1 MKFQRIKDVCLGATV
16 AALVMGAAP
25 AAYAKVAN
33 MDIPVMFNNI
43 KIVVDGKELK
53 TDKEPFIYE
62 GTTYLPVRAVG
73 EAVGKNVTWDAAS
86 KTVILGETE
95 QKETEQTETEQKE
108 PEQPE
113 KTASDDDSRLGELA
127 SKPSTNVNN
136 MKIQC
141 TGVRES
147 AGYIDGIEVDF
158 KFTNNSDLEQT
169 VVLDSLE
176 VNNKEVEGYLYANV
190 LGDREETDRLTIED
204 SDLKRAGI
212 DKIYNIS
219 VVFRVYNH
227 DDWDDVTTNEMIMN
241 FN

>member
-1 MKFQRIKDVCLGATV
+1 MKFQRMKDVCLGATV

-73 EAVGKNVTWDAAS
+73 EAVGKNVTWDAVS

-95 QKETEQTETEQKE
+95 QKETEKE

-113 KTASDDDSRLGELA
+113 ETTSDDDSRLGELA

-136 MKIQC
+136 IKIQC
-141 TGVRES
+141 TGARES
-147 AGYIDGIEVDF
+147 AGYTDGIEVDF
-158 KFTNNSDLEQT
+158 KFTNNSDLEHT
-169 VVLDSLE
+169 VILDELK
-176 VNNKEVEGYLYANV
+176 VNNKEVEGYLYADI
-190 LGDREETDRLTIED
+190 LGKRAETDRLTIKD
-204 SDLKRAGI
+204 SDLSRAGI

-227 DDWDDVTTNEMIMN
+227 EDWDDVTTNEMIMN

>member
-1 MKFQRIKDVCLGATV
+1 MKFQRMKDVCLGATV

-95 QKETEQTETEQKE
+95 QKEQEKE
-108 PEQPE
+108 PEQLE
-113 KTASDDDSRLGELA
+113 EATSDDDSRLGKLD

-158 KFTNNSDLEQT
+158 KFTNNSDFEQT
-169 VVLDSLE
+169 VWLDSLK
-176 VNNKEVEGYLYANV
+176 VNNKDVEGSLYTKI
-190 LGDREETDRLTIED
+190 LGDRSETDRLTIED
-204 SDLKRAGI
+204 SDLKSAGI

-227 DDWDDVTTNEMIMN
+227 DDWDEVTTNEMIMN

>member
-1 MKFQRIKDVCLGATV
+1 MKFQRMKDVCLGATV

-33 MDIPVMFNNI
+33 IDIPVMFNNI

-95 QKETEQTETEQKE
+95 QKEQEKE

-113 KTASDDDSRLGELA
+113 ETTSDNDSRLGKLA

-158 KFTNNSDLEQT
+158 KFTNNSDFEQT
-169 VVLDSLE
+169 VWLDSLK
-176 VNNKEVEGYLYANV
+176 VNNKDVEGSLYTKI
-190 LGDREETDRLTIED
+190 LGDRSETDRLTIED
-204 SDLKRAGI
+204 SDLKSAGI

>member
-1 MKFQRIKDVCLGATV
+1 MKFQRMKDVCLGATV

-95 QKETEQTETEQKE
+95 QKEQEKE

-113 KTASDDDSRLGELA
+113 ETTSDNDSRLRKLS

-158 KFTNNSDLEQT
+158 KFTNNSDFEQT

-176 VNNKEVEGYLYANV
+176 VNNKEVEGYLYASV
-190 LGDREETDRLTIED
+190 LGDRSETDRLTIED
-204 SDLKRAGI
+204 SDLKSAGI

>member
-1 MKFQRIKDVCLGATV
+1 MKFQRMKDVCLGATV

-33 MDIPVMFNNI
+33 MDIPVMFSNI

-95 QKETEQTETEQKE
+95 QKETEKE

-113 KTASDDDSRLGELA
+113 ETASDNDSRLGKLS
-127 SKPSTNVNN
+127 SKPSTYVNN

-158 KFTNNSDLEQT
+158 KFTNNSDFEQS
-169 VVLDSLE
+169 VVLQSLE
-176 VNNKEVEGYLYANV
+176 VNNKEVGGYLHTII
-190 LGDREETDRLTIED
+190 LGDRAETDRLTIKD
-204 SDLKRAGI
+204 SDLKRVGI

>member
-1 MKFQRIKDVCLGATV
+1 MKFQRMKDVCLGATV
-16 AALVMGAAP
+16 AVLVMGAAP

-33 MDIPVMFNNI
+33 IDIPVMFNNI

-95 QKETEQTETEQKE
+95 QKETEQKETEKE

-113 KTASDDDSRLGELA
+113 ETTSDNDSRLGKLS

-158 KFTNNSDLEQT
+158 KFTNNSDFEQT

-176 VNNKEVEGYLYANV
+176 VNNKEVEGYLYASV
-190 LGDREETDRLTIED
+190 LGDRSETDRLTIED
-204 SDLKRAGI
+204 SDLKSAGI

>member
-1 MKFQRIKDVCLGATV
+1 MKFQRMKDVCFGAMVTV
-16 AALVMGAAP
+16 LVVGAAP

-33 MDIPVMFNNI
+33 MDIPVMFHNI
-43 KIVVDGKELK
+43 KIVVDGKELQ

-73 EAVGKNVTWDAAS
+73 EAVGKQVAWDAAT
-86 KTVILGETE
+86 KTVVLGETE
-95 QKETEQTETEQKE
+95 QKETEKE
-108 PEQPE
+108 PEQPQE
-113 KTASDDDSRLGELA
+113 TTSDNDSRLGKLS

-147 AGYIDGIEVDF
+147 AGYTDGIEVDF
-158 KFTNNSDLEQT
+158 KFTNNSDFEQT

-176 VNNKEVEGYLYANV
+176 VNNKEVEGYLYASV
-190 LGDREETDRLTIED
+190 LGDRAETDRLTIKD

>member
-1 MKFQRIKDVCLGATV
+1 MKFQRMKDVCLGATV

-43 KIVVDGKELK
+43 KIVVYGTELK

-95 QKETEQTETEQKE
+95 QKEQEKE

-113 KTASDDDSRLGELA
+113 ETTSDNDSRLGKLA

-158 KFTNNSDLEQT
+158 KFTNNSDFEQT

-176 VNNKEVEGYLYANV
+176 VNNNEVEGYLYASV
-190 LGDREETDRLTIED
+190 LGDRSETDRLTIED
-204 SDLKRAGI
+204 SDLKSAGI

>member
-113 KTASDDDSRLGELA
+113 ETASADDSRLGELA

-158 KFTNNSDLEQT
+158 KFTNNSDFEQT

-176 VNNKEVEGYLYANV
+176 VNNKEVEGYLYASV
-190 LGDREETDRLTIED
+190 LGDRSETDRLTIED
-204 SDLKRAGI
+204 SDLKSAGI

>member
-73 EAVGKNVTWDAAS
+73 EAVGKNVTLDAAS

-95 QKETEQTETEQKE
+95 QKEQEKE

-113 KTASDDDSRLGELA
+113 ETTSDNDSRLGKLA

-158 KFTNNSDLEQT
+158 KFTNNSDFEQT
-169 VVLDSLE
+169 VWLDSLK
-176 VNNKEVEGYLYANV
+176 VNNKDVEGSLYTKI
-190 LGDREETDRLTIED
+190 LGDRSETDRLTIED
-204 SDLKRAGI
+204 SDLKSAGI

>member
-95 QKETEQTETEQKE
+95 QKETEKE

-113 KTASDDDSRLGELA
+113 ETASDNDSRLEKLS

-141 TGVRES
+141 TGARES
-147 AGYIDGIEVDF
+147 AGYTDGIEVDF
-158 KFTNNSDLEQT
+158 KFTNNSDLEHT
-169 VVLDSLE
+169 VILDELK
-176 VNNKEVEGYLYANV
+176 VNNKEVEGYLYADI
-190 LGDREETDRLTIED
+190 LGKRAETDRLTIKD
-204 SDLKRAGI
+204 SDLKCVGI
-212 DKIYNIS
+212 DKIYNIG

>member
-1 MKFQRIKDVCLGATV
+1 MKFQRMKDVCLGATV

-33 MDIPVMFNNI
+33 MDIPVMFSNI

-73 EAVGKNVTWDAAS
+73 EAVGKNVTWDDAS
-86 KTVILGETE
+86 KAVMLGETE
-95 QKETEQTETEQKE
+95 QKETEKE

-113 KTASDDDSRLGELA
+113 ETASDNDSRLGKLS
-127 SKPSTNVNN
+127 SKPSTYVNN

-158 KFTNNSDLEQT
+158 KFTNNSDFEQS
-169 VVLDSLE
+169 VVLQSLE
-176 VNNKEVEGYLYANV
+176 VNNKEVEGYLHTII
-190 LGDREETDRLTIED
+190 LGDRAETDRLTIKD

>member
-1 MKFQRIKDVCLGATV
+1 MKFQRMKDVCLGATV

-25 AAYAKVAN
+25 AAYAKVTN

-95 QKETEQTETEQKE
+95 QKETEKE

-113 KTASDDDSRLGELA
+113 ETTSDDDSRLGELA

-136 MKIQC
+136 IKIQC
-141 TGVRES
+141 TGARES
-147 AGYIDGIEVDF
+147 AGYTDGIEVDF
-158 KFTNNSDLEQT
+158 KFTNNSDLEHT
-169 VVLDSLE
+169 VILDELK
-176 VNNKEVEGYLYANV
+176 VNNKEVEGYLYADI
-190 LGDREETDRLTIED
+190 LGKRAETDRLTIKD
-204 SDLKRAGI
+204 SDLSRAGI

-227 DDWDDVTTNEMIMN
+227 EDWDDVTTNEMIMN

>member
-1 MKFQRIKDVCLGATV
+1 MKFQRMKDVCLGATV

-95 QKETEQTETEQKE
+95 QKEQEKE

-113 KTASDDDSRLGELA
+113 ETTSDDDSRLGKLA
-127 SKPSTNVNN
+127 SKPSANVNN

-158 KFTNNSDLEQT
+158 KFTNNSDFEQT
-169 VVLDSLE
+169 VWLDSLK
-176 VNNKEVEGYLYANV
+176 VNNKDVEGSLYTKI
-190 LGDREETDRLTIED
+190 LGDRSETDRLTIED
-204 SDLKRAGI
+204 SDLKSAGI

-227 DDWDDVTTNEMIMN
+227 DDWDEVTTNEMIMN

>member
-16 AALVMGAAP
+16 AVLVMGAAP

-73 EAVGKNVTWDAAS
+73 EAAGKNVTWDAAS

-95 QKETEQTETEQKE
+95 QKEQEKE

-113 KTASDDDSRLGELA
+113 ETTSDDDSRLGKLA

-158 KFTNNSDLEQT
+158 KFTNNSDFEQT
-169 VVLDSLE
+169 VWLDSLK
-176 VNNKEVEGYLYANV
+176 VNNKDVEGSLYTKI
-190 LGDREETDRLTIED
+190 LGDRSETDRLTIED
-204 SDLKRAGI
+204 SDLKSAGI

>member
-1 MKFQRIKDVCLGATV
+1 M
-16 AALVMGAAP
+16 
-25 AAYAKVAN
+25 
-33 MDIPVMFNNI
+33 
-43 KIVVDGKELK
+43 
-53 TDKEPFIYE
+53 
-62 GTTYLPVRAVG
+62 
-73 EAVGKNVTWDAAS
+73 
-86 KTVILGETE
+86 
-95 QKETEQTETEQKE
+95 
-108 PEQPE
+108 
-113 KTASDDDSRLGELA
+113 ELA

-158 KFTNNSDLEQT
+158 KFTNNSDFEQS
-169 VVLDSLE
+169 VVLQSLE
-176 VNNKEVEGYLYANV
+176 VNNKEVGGYLHTII
-190 LGDREETDRLTIED
+190 LGDRAETDRLTIKD

-241 FN
+241 CN

>member
-1 MKFQRIKDVCLGATV
+1 MKFQRMKDVCLGATV

-113 KTASDDDSRLGELA
+113 ETASADDSRLGELA

-158 KFTNNSDLEQT
+158 KFTNNSDFEQT

-176 VNNKEVEGYLYANV
+176 VNNKEVEGYLYASV
-190 LGDREETDRLTIED
+190 LGDRSETDRLTIED
-204 SDLKRAGI
+204 SDLKSAGI

>member
-1 MKFQRIKDVCLGATV
+1 MKFQRMKDVCLGATV

-33 MDIPVMFNNI
+33 IDIPVMFNNI

-95 QKETEQTETEQKE
+95 QKEIEKE

-113 KTASDDDSRLGELA
+113 ETTSDDDSRLGELA

-136 MKIQC
+136 IKIQC
-141 TGVRES
+141 TGARES
-147 AGYIDGIEVDF
+147 AGYTDGIEVDF
-158 KFTNNSDLEQT
+158 KFTNNSDLEHT
-169 VVLDSLE
+169 VVLDELK
-176 VNNKEVEGYLYANV
+176 VNNQEVEGYLYADI
-190 LGDREETDRLTIED
+190 LGKRAETDRLTIKD
-204 SDLKRAGI
+204 SDLSRAGI

-227 DDWDDVTTNEMIMN
+227 EDWDDVTTNEMIMN

>member
-1 MKFQRIKDVCLGATV
+1 MKFQRMKDVCLGATV

-95 QKETEQTETEQKE
+95 QKEQEKE

-113 KTASDDDSRLGELA
+113 EATSDDDSRLGKLS

-158 KFTNNSDLEQT
+158 KFTNNSDFEQT
-169 VVLDSLE
+169 VWLDSLK
-176 VNNKEVEGYLYANV
+176 VNNKDVEGSLYTKI
-190 LGDREETDRLTIED
+190 LGDRSETDRLTIED
-204 SDLKRAGI
+204 SDLKSAGI

-227 DDWDDVTTNEMIMN
+227 DDWDEVTTNEMIMN

>member
-1 MKFQRIKDVCLGATV
+1 MKFQRMKDVCLGAMV

-73 EAVGKNVTWDAAS
+73 EAVGKNVIWDAAS

-95 QKETEQTETEQKE
+95 QKEQEKE

-113 KTASDDDSRLGELA
+113 ETTSDNDSRLGKLA

-158 KFTNNSDLEQT
+158 KFTNNSDFEQT

-176 VNNKEVEGYLYANV
+176 VNNKEVEGYLYASV
-190 LGDREETDRLTIED
+190 LGDRSETDRLTIED
-204 SDLKRAGI
+204 SDLKSAGI

>member
-1 MKFQRIKDVCLGATV
+1 MKFQRMKDVCLGATV

-95 QKETEQTETEQKE
+95 QKGQEKE
-108 PEQPE
+108 PEQPNE
-113 KTASDDDSRLGELA
+113 STSDDDSRWGKLS

-158 KFTNNSDLEQT
+158 KFTNNSDFEQT
-169 VVLDSLE
+169 VWLDSLK
-176 VNNKEVEGYLYANV
+176 VNNKDVEGSLYTKI
-190 LGDREETDRLTIED
+190 LGDRSETDRLTIED
-204 SDLKRAGI
+204 SDLKSAGI

>member
-1 MKFQRIKDVCLGATV
+1 
-16 AALVMGAAP
+16 MGAAP

-95 QKETEQTETEQKE
+95 QKETEKE

-113 KTASDDDSRLGELA
+113 ETASDNDSRLGKLS

-141 TGVRES
+141 TGARES
-147 AGYIDGIEVDF
+147 AGYTDGIEVDF
-158 KFTNNSDLEQT
+158 KFTNNSDLEHT
-169 VVLDSLE
+169 VILDELK
-176 VNNKEVEGYLYANV
+176 VNNKEVEGYLYADI
-190 LGDREETDRLTIED
+190 LGKRAETDRLTIKD
-204 SDLKRAGI
+204 SDLKCVGI
-212 DKIYNIS
+212 DKIYNIG

>member
-95 QKETEQTETEQKE
+95 QKETEKE

-113 KTASDDDSRLGELA
+113 ETASDNDSRLGKLS

-141 TGVRES
+141 TGARES
-147 AGYIDGIEVDF
+147 AGYTDGIEVDY
-158 KFTNNSDLEQT
+158 KFTNNSDLEHT
-169 VVLDSLE
+169 VILDELK
-176 VNNKEVEGYLYANV
+176 VNNKEVEGYLYADI
-190 LGDREETDRLTIED
+190 LGKRAETDRLTIKD
-204 SDLKRAGI
+204 SDLKCVGI
-212 DKIYNIS
+212 DKIYNIG

>member
-1 MKFQRIKDVCLGATV
+1 MKFQRMKDVCLGATV

-95 QKETEQTETEQKE
+95 QKEQEKE

-113 KTASDDDSRLGELA
+113 ETTSDNDSRLGKLA

-158 KFTNNSDLEQT
+158 KFTNNSDFEQT
-169 VVLDSLE
+169 VWLDSLK
-176 VNNKEVEGYLYANV
+176 VNNKDVEGSLYTKI
-190 LGDREETDRLTIED
+190 LGDRSETDRLTIED
-204 SDLKRAGI
+204 SDLKSAGI

-227 DDWDDVTTNEMIMN
+227 DDWDEVTTNEMIMN

>member
-1 MKFQRIKDVCLGATV
+1 MKFQRMKDVCLGATV

-95 QKETEQTETEQKE
+95 QKEQEKE

-113 KTASDDDSRLGELA
+113 ETTSDDDSRLGKLD

-158 KFTNNSDLEQT
+158 KFTNNSDFEQT

-176 VNNKEVEGYLYANV
+176 VNNKEVEGYLYASV
-190 LGDREETDRLTIED
+190 LGDRSETDRLTIED
-204 SDLKRAGI
+204 SDLKSAGI

>member
-1 MKFQRIKDVCLGATV
+1 
-16 AALVMGAAP
+16 
-25 AAYAKVAN
+25 
-33 MDIPVMFNNI
+33 MDIPVMFSNI

-95 QKETEQTETEQKE
+95 QKETEKE

-113 KTASDDDSRLGELA
+113 ETASDNDSRLGKLS
-127 SKPSTNVNN
+127 SKPSTYVNN

-158 KFTNNSDLEQT
+158 KFTNNSDFEQS
-169 VVLDSLE
+169 VVLQSLE
-176 VNNKEVEGYLYANV
+176 VNNKEVGGYLHTII
-190 LGDREETDRLTIED
+190 LGDRAETDRLTIKD

>member
-1 MKFQRIKDVCLGATV
+1 MKFQRMKDVCLGATV

-25 AAYAKVAN
+25 AAYAKAAN

-95 QKETEQTETEQKE
+95 QKEQEKE

-113 KTASDDDSRLGELA
+113 ETTSDNDSRLGKLA

-158 KFTNNSDLEQT
+158 KFTNNSDFEQT
-169 VVLDSLE
+169 VWLDSLK
-176 VNNKEVEGYLYANV
+176 VNNKDVEGSLYTKI
-190 LGDREETDRLTIED
+190 LGDRSETDRLTIED
-204 SDLKRAGI
+204 SDLKSAGI

>member
-1 MKFQRIKDVCLGATV
+1 MKFQRMKDVCLGATV
-16 AALVMGAAP
+16 AVLVMGAAP

-43 KIVVDGKELK
+43 KIVVDGKELQ

-73 EAVGKNVTWDAAS
+73 EAVGESVTWDASS

-95 QKETEQTETEQKE
+95 QKEPETE

-113 KTASDDDSRLGELA
+113 ETVSDDDSRLGELA

-158 KFTNNSDLEQT
+158 KFTNNSDFEQT
-169 VVLDSLE
+169 VVLDRLE
-176 VNNKEVEGYLYANV
+176 VNNKEVEGYLYASI
-190 LGDREETDRLTIED
+190 LGDRAETDRLTIED
-204 SDLKRAGI
+204 SHLKSAGI

>member
-1 MKFQRIKDVCLGATV
+1 MKFQRMKDVCLGATV
-16 AALVMGAAP
+16 AVLVMGAAP

-33 MDIPVMFNNI
+33 IDIPVMFNNI

-95 QKETEQTETEQKE
+95 QKETEQKETEKE
-108 PEQPE
+108 PEQPKE
-113 KTASDDDSRLGELA
+113 TTSDNDSRLGKLS

-158 KFTNNSDLEQT
+158 KFTNNSDFEQT

-176 VNNKEVEGYLYANV
+176 VNNKEVEGYLYASV
-190 LGDREETDRLTIED
+190 LGDRSETDRLTIED
-204 SDLKRAGI
+204 SDLKSAGI

>member
-1 MKFQRIKDVCLGATV
+1 MKFQRMKDVCLGATV

-33 MDIPVMFNNI
+33 MDIPVMFSNI

-86 KTVILGETE
+86 KTVMLGETE
-95 QKETEQTETEQKE
+95 QKETEKE

-113 KTASDDDSRLGELA
+113 ETASDNDSRLGKLS
-127 SKPSTNVNN
+127 SKPSTYVNN

-158 KFTNNSDLEQT
+158 KFTNNSDFEQS
-169 VVLDSLE
+169 VVLQSLE
-176 VNNKEVEGYLYANV
+176 VNNKEVEGYLHTII
-190 LGDREETDRLTIED
+190 LGDRAETDRLTIKD

>member
-95 QKETEQTETEQKE
+95 QKETEKE

-113 KTASDDDSRLGELA
+113 ETASDNDSRLGKLS

-158 KFTNNSDLEQT
+158 KFTNNSDLEHT
-169 VVLDSLE
+169 VILDELK
-176 VNNKEVEGYLYANV
+176 VNNKEVEGYLYADI
-190 LGDREETDRLTIED
+190 LGKRAETDRLTIKD
-204 SDLKRAGI
+204 SDLKCVGI
-212 DKIYNIS
+212 DKIYNIG

>member
-1 MKFQRIKDVCLGATV
+1 MKFQRMKDVCLGATV

-95 QKETEQTETEQKE
+95 QKETEKE

-113 KTASDDDSRLGELA
+113 ETASDNDSRLGKLS

-141 TGVRES
+141 TGARES
-147 AGYIDGIEVDF
+147 AGYTDGIEVDF
-158 KFTNNSDLEQT
+158 KFTNNSDLEHT
-169 VVLDSLE
+169 VILDELK
-176 VNNKEVEGYLYANV
+176 VNNKEVEGYLYADI
-190 LGDREETDRLTIED
+190 LGKRAETDRLTIKD
-204 SDLKRAGI
+204 SDLKCVGI
-212 DKIYNIS
+212 DKIYNIG

>member
-1 MKFQRIKDVCLGATV
+1 MKFQRIKDVCLGAMV

-95 QKETEQTETEQKE
+95 QKEQEKE

-113 KTASDDDSRLGELA
+113 ETTSDNDSRLGKLA

-158 KFTNNSDLEQT
+158 KFTNNSDFEQT
-169 VVLDSLE
+169 VWLDSLK
-176 VNNKEVEGYLYANV
+176 VNNKDVEGSLYTKI
-190 LGDREETDRLTIED
+190 LGDRSETDRLTIED
-204 SDLKRAGI
+204 SDLKSAGI

>member
-1 MKFQRIKDVCLGATV
+1 MKFQRMKDVCLGATV

-25 AAYAKVAN
+25 AAYATVAN
-33 MDIPVMFNNI
+33 MDIPVMFSNI

-86 KTVILGETE
+86 KTVMLGETE
-95 QKETEQTETEQKE
+95 QKETEKE

-113 KTASDDDSRLGELA
+113 ETASDNDSRLGKLS
-127 SKPSTNVNN
+127 SKPSTYVNN

-158 KFTNNSDLEQT
+158 KFTNNSDFEQS
-169 VVLDSLE
+169 VVLQSLE
-176 VNNKEVEGYLYANV
+176 VNNKEVEGYLHTII
-190 LGDREETDRLTIED
+190 LGDRAETDRLTIKD